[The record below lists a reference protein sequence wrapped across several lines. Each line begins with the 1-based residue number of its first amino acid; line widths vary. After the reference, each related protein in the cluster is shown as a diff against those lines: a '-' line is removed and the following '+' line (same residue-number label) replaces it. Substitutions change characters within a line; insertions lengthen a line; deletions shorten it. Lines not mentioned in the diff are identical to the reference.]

1 METTR
6 DRILQYIEYK
16 GSNKSQFY
24 VKTGLSN
31 GFLDKTTNPGTDKL
45 DKILTAYPDL
55 NLYWLVTG
63 KGEKEV
69 SQKVAPKIASIVAPN
84 DVKSNVPAIF
94 EGPKVVTIDK
104 AGKDNIVFV
113 PIKAAAGYLNGYA
126 DPEYIETLPAY
137 RIPGFET
144 GTYRMFEVKGDSM
157 EPTLSEKDKV
167 IGRWVELADV
177 KDSYLHVI
185 VTRERGAVVKRVL
198 NRLKTDGVL
207 VLKSDGNRKL
217 FPDIIVEPDDVLE
230 CWRGAGYFSKNL
242 AGPHELYT
250 RLDDVEGRL
259 AIVDDYKQRLEAIE
273 KLLKGK

>member
-1 METTR
+1 MMLFTELWT
-6 DRILQYIEYK
+6 
-16 GSNKSQFY
+16 F
-24 VKTGLSN
+24 
-31 GFLDKTTNPGTDKL
+31 FLDKTNNPGSDKL
-45 DKILTAYPDL
+45 DKILTVYPDL
-55 NLYWLVTG
+55 NLYWLITG
-63 KGEKEV
+63 KGDKEV
-69 SQKVAPKIASIVAPN
+69 SQKIAPISASIVAPN
-84 DVKSNVPAIF
+84 DKKNNAPANF
-94 EGPKVVTIDK
+94 EGPKIVTIDR
-104 AGKDNIVFV
+104 AGKENILFV

-137 RIPGFET
+137 RIPGFEN
-144 GTYRMFEVKGDSM
+144 GTFRMFEVKGDSM

-167 IGRWVELADV
+167 IGRWVDINDI
-177 KDSYLHVI
+177 KDSYLHII
-185 VTRERGAVVKRVL
+185 VTKERGAVVKRVL
-198 NRLKTDGVL
+198 NRLKSDGVL

-217 FPDIIVEPDDVLE
+217 YPDIIVEPDDVLE